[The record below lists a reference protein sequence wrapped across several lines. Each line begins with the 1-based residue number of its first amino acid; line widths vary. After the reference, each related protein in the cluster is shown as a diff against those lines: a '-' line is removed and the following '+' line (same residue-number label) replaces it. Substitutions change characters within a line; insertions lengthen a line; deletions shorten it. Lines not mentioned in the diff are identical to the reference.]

1 MKKFKDKS
9 FIEILAKIIIV
20 IVALITILNALGVI
34 R

>member
-1 MKKFKDKS
+1 MKKLKDKS
-9 FIEILAKIIIV
+9 FIELLAKIIIV

>member
-9 FIEILAKIIIV
+9 FTEILAKIIIV
-20 IVALITILNALGVI
+20 IIALITILNALGVV